1 MKRLNWQ
8 VVLGLSLVLTSAV
21 IYVVHYLI
29 FKNAHDIFFYMIMD
43 IAFIPPQILLVTYVL
58 NRLLSHREKEQRLEK
73 LNMVIGVFFSEVG
86 TRLLTYFSD
95 MDPHLERI
103 RKDLITTDNWSGTE
117 FANVQKRLKTYDY
130 EVDIDKVD
138 LNTLKSIL
146 SGGKNFLVML
156 MENPNLLEHESFTE
170 HLRAVFHLAEELAC
184 REDVEHLPDADR
196 KHLAGDIRR
205 AYRLMVHQWLDY
217 MRHLKDNY
225 PYLFSL
231 AMRLNPFDQN
241 SSPIV
246 K

>member
-1 MKRLNWQ
+1 MNWQ
-8 VVLGLSLVLTSAV
+8 VVLGLSLVLTSV
-21 IYVVHYLI
+21 LIYVVHYLI

-43 IAFIPPQILLVTYVL
+43 IAFIPTQILLVTYVL
-58 NRLLSHREKEQRLEK
+58 NRLLSHREKQQRLEK

-103 RKDLITTDNWSGTE
+103 RNDLITTDNWSGTE

-130 EVDIDKVD
+130 EVDIGKVD
-138 LNTLKSIL
+138 LSTLKSIL

-156 MENPNLLEHESFTE
+156 MENPNLLEHETFTE

-184 REDVEHLPDADR
+184 REDVDHLPDADR